1 MSGFHYISKNNI
13 RMIRYATQPMW
24 ETEKD
29 SAVDVL
35 EQESH
40 KYQIIVY
47 NDDVNTLDWVINSL
61 MDVRDHKAEQA
72 EQCSILIHYKGK
84 CEVLTGELEDLK
96 PRCTELLN
104 RGLSAEII

>member
-1 MSGFHYISKNNI
+1 MTK
-13 RMIRYATQPMW
+13 YATQPMW

-47 NDDVNTLDWVINSL
+47 NDDVNTFDWVIESL
-61 MDVRDHKAEQA
+61 IDVCEHTPEQ
-72 EQCSILIHYKGK
+72 GK